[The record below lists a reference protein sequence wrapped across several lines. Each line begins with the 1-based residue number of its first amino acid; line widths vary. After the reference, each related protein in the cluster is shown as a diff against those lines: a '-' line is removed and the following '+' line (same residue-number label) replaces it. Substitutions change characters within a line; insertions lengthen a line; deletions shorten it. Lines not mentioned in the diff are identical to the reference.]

1 MQTTEQENFIDMCIP
16 DNVQVHSPNDIHSK
30 GKCKR
35 ILGHGDKN
43 KKKKNS
49 APRKCIA
56 YKDVGHDKHNY
67 PNKNV
72 PTI

>member
-1 MQTTEQENFIDMCIP
+1 MCIL
-16 DNVQVHSPNDIHSK
+16 DDIHVHPPNDIHLK

-35 ILGHGDKN
+35 ILGHKDKN

-49 APRKCIA
+49 APRKCTTC
-56 YKDVGHDKHNY
+56 KDVGYDRCNS

-72 PTI
+72 SAI